1 MVFLV
6 LMHDLHYDW
15 VQVLLQNCEAQIEL
29 QKLVVGYVAEKAV
42 IKLYISSLLIS
53 ALTPSLPASKL
64 KPTLC
69 TVYIE
74 DPL

>member
-29 QKLVVGYVAEKAV
+29 QKLAVGYVGRE
-42 IKLYISSLLIS
+42 SSLLIS
-53 ALTPSLPASKL
+53 A
-64 KPTLC
+64 
-69 TVYIE
+69 YIYT
-74 DPL
+74 